1 VVLVKKVGFGTIRG
15 WAASDWWLP
24 RASRI
29 SRAKPTKNKGR
40 ITGCS
45 GTARAGSGLWRPV
58 AAGASGA
65 GLSVKLPNRI
75 FAVFMPESAPLLL
88 RAARGEQVE
97 RPPVWMMR
105 QAGRYMKVYRDLR
118 DRHPGFRERS
128 ENPDL
133 SYEISMQPFHA
144 FEPDGVILFSDILT
158 PLPGMGIDFDIIES
172 KGPIIEPAIRTQA
185 QVNALR
191 PLDPAEALPFV
202 GEVLGRLRS
211 SVGNQAAVLG
221 FVGAPWTLA
230 AYAVEG
236 KSSKTY
242 AVIKAMAFREP
253 ALLHQLLGHLADSIA
268 TYVRYQIDSGA
279 QVVQLFDS
287 WAGQLSP
294 IDYDVFAA
302 PYQKRVIDQV
312 KATHPDTPL
321 ILYISGSAG
330 VLERMARTGVDI
342 ISLDWTV
349 DMADGLARL
358 PAHLGVQGNVDPGLL
373 FGTPEGIRERI
384 FDTVLKAS
392 GRRHILNL
400 GHGILPGTP
409 EDNARVFFETGKAVR
424 ELMGAAV

>member
-1 VVLVKKVGFGTIRG
+1 M
-15 WAASDWWLP
+15 
-24 RASRI
+24 
-29 SRAKPTKNKGR
+29 
-40 ITGCS
+40 
-45 GTARAGSGLWRPV
+45 TA
-58 AAGASGA
+58 
-65 GLSVKLPNRI
+65 
-75 FAVFMPESAPLLL
+75 SAPLLL
-88 RAARGEQVE
+88 RAAQGERVE

-118 DRHPGFRERS
+118 DRYPGFRERS

-144 FEPDGVILFSDILT
+144 FKPDGVILFSDILT

-172 KGPIIEPAIRTQA
+172 KGPIIEPAIRSQA
-185 QVNALR
+185 QVDALR
-191 PLDPAEALPFV
+191 PLQPAEALPFV
-202 GEVLGRLRS
+202 GEVLGRLRAD
-211 SVGNQAAVLG
+211 VGNEAAVLG

-236 KSSKTY
+236 RSSKTY
-242 AVIKAMAFREP
+242 AVIKAMAFQEP

-268 TYVRYQIDSGA
+268 SYVRYQIDSGA

-330 VLERMARTGVDI
+330 VLERMGRTGVDI

-349 DMADGLARL
+349 DMADGIARL
-358 PAHLGVQGNVDPGLL
+358 PQQVGVQGNVDPGLL
-373 FGTPEGIRERI
+373 FGTPEAIRERI
-384 FDTVLKAS
+384 LDTVRKAR

-400 GHGILPGTP
+400 GHGILPGPP
-409 EDNARVFFETGKAVR
+409 EENARVFFDTGKAVN
-424 ELMGAAV
+424 ELLGAAV